1 MNSLDT
7 LFSPPRSKRQQ
18 KGQAQT
24 IKGWVRELF
33 APAPDIVIMITE
45 KDCRNPKCPGIET
58 VIALVDKGRVQRVN
72 MSKPMIEVIRADVL
86 AAIEAGSVSV
96 TTYPAT
102 TSST

>member
-7 LFSPPRSKRQQ
+7 LFGPPHSKRHQ
-18 KGQAQT
+18 KEQAQT
-24 IKGWVRELF
+24 IKGWARELL
-33 APAPDIVIMITE
+33 APAPDTVIMVTE
-45 KDCRNPKCPGIET
+45 KDCRDPKCPGIET

-72 MSKPMIEVIRADVL
+72 ISKPMIDVIRADVL